1 MSDVMGN
8 ALKGVVN
15 LTTETIYLYDETGVS
30 VVTVIPPSGKVA
42 RVFYARPR
50 VVRMDIGDGKFVAV
64 AVPDEGASH
73 SDCVRADF
81 EGMEGEKN
89 VLVSKEVADA
99 VWGTYGDDASL
110 WVADDSPE
118 SVVLDTRG
126 VRMGYKRLLLYTS
139 PQ

>member
-1 MSDVMGN
+1 
-8 ALKGVVN
+8 
-15 LTTETIYLYDETGVS
+15 
-30 VVTVIPPSGKVA
+30 
-42 RVFYARPR
+42 
-50 VVRMDIGDGKFVAV
+50 
-64 AVPDEGASH
+64 
-73 SDCVRADF
+73 
-81 EGMEGEKN
+81 MEGEKN